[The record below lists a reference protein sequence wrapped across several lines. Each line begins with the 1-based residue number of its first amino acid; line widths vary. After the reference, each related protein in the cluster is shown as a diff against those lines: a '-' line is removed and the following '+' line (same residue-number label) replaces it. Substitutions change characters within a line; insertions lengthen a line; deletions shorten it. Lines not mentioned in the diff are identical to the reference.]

1 MALMVVI
8 SLIGEKL
15 DIKFKGLEIDLSMF
29 KVNYDFIEGSL
40 KRGILLPCVLYKKI
54 KKWKSIILIRQISLK

>member
-40 KRGILLPCVLYKKI
+40 KIGILLPCVLYKKI